1 MAFITS
7 TLDTDHSDASAPG
20 MFRRLLAAIMRAR
33 EAQAHYRLKSQ
44 LRDLPDD
51 VLRDIGIRGSEIQRL
66 RNGKPPMMLHVG

>member
-33 EAQAHYRLKSQ
+33 EAQAQYRLKSQ

-51 VLRDIGIRGSEIQRL
+51 VLRDIGLRGRDINRL
-66 RNGKPPMMLHVG
+66 RNGKSPMMLHMG